1 MANPRYNTQVTQP
14 RGSSARV
21 GKMGGGMM
29 RPMYKKG
36 GRVKKM
42 GGGRI
47 AGAARRAQ
55 EHGYYTPDM
64 GMKGGKMFRDGGK
77 VGKKKPRV
85 KVIGIGKAKDYPGIK
100 KIIEMNKKGKKRF
113 KAGGVAMQRAQA
125 EAKSKSLKKVRPEQ
139 KGLKKL
145 STTVRNKMGFMK
157 DGGKVKKG
165 RKVKPLSKPKPGS
178 YEYYLLNRPKHSPAP
193 IKPQKKKD
201 GGLTRNTRRMNRL
214 EELGRVDAE
223 RADTR
228 RGRKNLG
235 AEKSRIIREL
245 NRKKDGGTAKK
256 YKKFKEP
263 GGGGYNKPGP
273 HKVDQNRRTTE
284 KLFGRGKITDA
295 ITKMANKFDKP
306 TQEKWRKSLQKRM
319 DKVNEKNRKGA

>member
-64 GMKGGKMFRDGGK
+64 GMKGGKMYRDGGK
-77 VGKKKPRV
+77 VKKPKV
-85 KVIGIGKAKDYPGIK
+85 KKIAIGIGKAKDYPGIK

-113 KAGGVAMQRAQA
+113 KDGGSAMKPVD
-125 EAKSKSLKKVRPEQ
+125 KSKNP
-139 KGLKKL
+139 GLAKL
-145 STTVRNKMGFMK
+145 PTQVRNKMGYMK
-157 DGGKVKKG
+157 DGGKVKSKG
-165 RKVKPLSKPKPGS
+165 SGHPLAGREGNVKHKLKSQKELKKITDSDANKKADYAGKTKMLGGKVL
-178 YEYYLLNRPKHSPAP
+178 R
-193 IKPQKKKD
+193 KD
-201 GGLTRNTRRMNRL
+201 GGMAGRRNTRRMNRL

-223 RADTR
+223 RGFTR
-228 RGRKNLG
+228 KGKRNLR
-235 AEKSRIIREL
+235 AEKKRIVREL
-245 NRKKDGGTAKK
+245 RK
-256 YKKFKEP
+256 
-263 GGGGYNKPGP
+263 
-273 HKVDQNRRTTE
+273 
-284 KLFGRGKITDA
+284 
-295 ITKMANKFDKP
+295 
-306 TQEKWRKSLQKRM
+306 
-319 DKVNEKNRKGA
+319 

>member
-36 GRVKKM
+36 GKVKKDKKAMSPARKITGARPNRPINPSNPGFPFRPKPRIKKM

-64 GMKGGKMFRDGGK
+64 GMKGGRMYRDGGK

-113 KAGGVAMQRAQA
+113 KDGGSALKAVD
-125 EAKSKSLKKVRPEQ
+125 KSKNP
-139 KGLKKL
+139 GLAKL
-145 STTVRNKMGFMK
+145 PTQVRNKMGYMK
-157 DGGKVKKG
+157 DGGKVKTPGGFKSTQQKG
-165 RKVKPLSKPKPGS
+165 NIVKGKLKSQKELKKITSSDAYKKAG
-178 YEYYLLNRPKHSPAP
+178 YHKKNEMLNRATH
-193 IKPQKKKD
+193 KD
-201 GGLTRNTRRMNRL
+201 GGMARRRNTRRMNRL

-223 RADTR
+223 KGYTR
-228 RGRKNLG
+228 LGKARLG
-235 AEKSRIIREL
+235 AEKKRIIKEL
-245 NRKKDGGTAKK
+245 
-256 YKKFKEP
+256 
-263 GGGGYNKPGP
+263 
-273 HKVDQNRRTTE
+273 
-284 KLFGRGKITDA
+284 
-295 ITKMANKFDKP
+295 
-306 TQEKWRKSLQKRM
+306 KR
-319 DKVNEKNRKGA
+319 